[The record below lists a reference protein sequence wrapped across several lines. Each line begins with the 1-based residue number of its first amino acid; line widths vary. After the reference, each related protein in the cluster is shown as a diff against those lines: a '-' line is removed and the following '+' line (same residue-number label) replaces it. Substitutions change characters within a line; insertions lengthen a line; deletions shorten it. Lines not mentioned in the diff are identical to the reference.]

1 MIKIVIDGDKIDIN
15 THNEE
20 TNTTGCSKDELRI
33 LKSIADELCG
43 DCKEGAE

>member
-1 MIKIVIDGDKIDIN
+1 MIKIVINGDKIDIN

-20 TNTTGCSKDELRI
+20 TGTTGCTKNELMV

-43 DCKEGAE
+43 ECKEGAE

>member
-1 MIKIVIDGDKIDIN
+1 MIKINIENGKVDIEAIA
-15 THNEE
+15 TKEE
-20 TNTTGCSKDELRI
+20 LKL